1 MFYWGMCK
9 PKVLGVRK
17 WKQGRKE
24 WKGMQGDVLPG
35 WALLHDK
42 PRGDTAVVSIGLP
55 RGLL

>member
-9 PKVLGVRK
+9 LEVLGVRK

-42 PRGDTAVVSIGLP
+42 P
-55 RGLL
+55 